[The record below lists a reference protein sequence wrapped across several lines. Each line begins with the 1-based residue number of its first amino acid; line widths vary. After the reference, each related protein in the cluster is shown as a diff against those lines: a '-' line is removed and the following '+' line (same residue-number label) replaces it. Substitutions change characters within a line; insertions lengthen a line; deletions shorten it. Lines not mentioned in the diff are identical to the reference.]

1 MVICRR
7 FGDYSRMLRKGIGSI
22 QDYFIGRVVVVMR
35 CNPLGFLFIFV
46 MMAAFFHTF
55 CIETQDV
62 AMMMMWKYHTAYQ
75 QQECHRNKQ
84 SGNLLFQHFSILKT
98 DGKSTTFFELV
109 LANARIL

>member
-1 MVICRR
+1 
-7 FGDYSRMLRKGIGSI
+7 
-22 QDYFIGRVVVVMR
+22 
-35 CNPLGFLFIFV
+35 
-46 MMAAFFHTF
+46 
-55 CIETQDV
+55 
-62 AMMMMWKYHTAYQ
+62 MMMMWKYHTAYQ